1 VISGLTLKH
10 GPEHLF
16 RAVIEG
22 VAYGTE
28 DIFAAMR
35 RAGYVPQEF
44 IMCGGATRSDLW
56 MQIHADVSGIPIQLT
71 KVADAPALGSA
82 ILAAVGAGAYPS
94 IPEACDAMVEFTRTI
109 EPNMDR
115 HEAYQPLLE
124 AYRATYANLKETLHV
139 QAAIARG

>member
-10 GPEHLF
+10 GAEHLY

-28 DIFAAMR
+28 EVFSAMR

-44 IMCGGATRSDLW
+44 IMCGGATRSELW
-56 MQIHADVSGIPIQLT
+56 MQIHADVSGVPIQLT
-71 KVADAPALGSA
+71 SVPDAAALGSA

-94 IPEACDAMVEFTRTI
+94 IQTACDHMVEFTRTI
-109 EPNMDR
+109 QPDMDR
-115 HEAYQPLLE
+115 HEAYKPLLE
-124 AYRATYANLKETLHV
+124 AYRATYANLKDTLHA
-139 QAAIARG
+139 QAAMARG